1 MPWTGFITFLL
12 LAAMPWS
19 LFIAAIPALLIAWCA
34 VVVIRNRAERWGLV
48 AQPREDRFHKHAT
61 PTGGGIAIWLG
72 VLLSFAGL
80 QLVLQAMR
88 SDSITVPFLDQHLG
102 GLLQRSSQ
110 LWVLLSAATA
120 MFVLGLMDDLR
131 GLDWRLR
138 IVIQTLIALF
148 VVLQGW
154 RLTLFIENPWVT
166 GALSVVWIVGIVNSI
181 NLIDNMDGLAAG
193 VTSIAGLILVAVML
207 LAPNPQSHQPQLF
220 VAGFLIVLIGAIG
233 GFWIHNRP
241 PATIFLGD
249 CGSYFIGFCLAMA
262 TLMATFA
269 GGDLPQHAVFAPLC
283 VLAVPIYD
291 TVSVITIRLYQGR
304 SPFEGDKNHFSHRLV
319 QLGMTSRQ
327 AVGTIYLLT
336 AACGLGALLLHQV
349 NTWGAVVILLMVFTV
364 LCVIAMLE
372 GVARVGRTNH

>member
-1 MPWTGFITFLL
+1 
-12 LAAMPWS
+12 MPWS
-19 LFIAAIPALLIAWCA
+19 IVFAAIPGLLIAWCA
-34 VVVIRNRAERWGLV
+34 VFFIRSRAESWGLV
-48 AQPREDRFHKHAT
+48 AQPREDRFHEHAT

-80 QLVLQAMR
+80 QLVLQAVR
-88 SDSITVPFLDQHLG
+88 GGGFGDGITVPFLDQHLG
-102 GLLQRSSQ
+102 GLLEQSSR

-120 MFVLGLMDDLR
+120 MFVLGLIDDLR

-138 IVIQTLIALF
+138 LVIQTLVALF
-148 VVLQGW
+148 VVSWGW
-154 RLTLFIENPWVT
+154 RLTLFIDHPWVT
-166 GALSVVWIVGIVNSI
+166 CAFSVVWIVGVVNSI
-181 NLIDNMDGLAAG
+181 NLLDNMDGLAAG
-193 VTSIAGLILVAVML
+193 VTAIAALILAAVML
-207 LAPNPQSHQPQLF
+207 LAPNPESHQPQLF
-220 VAGFLIVLIGAIG
+220 VAGFLIVLVGAIG

-249 CGSYFIGFCLAMA
+249 SGSYFIGFCLAMA

-269 GGDLPQHAVFAPLC
+269 GGDLPRHAVLAPLC

-291 TVSVITIRLYQGR
+291 TVSVITIRLRQGR
-304 SPFEGDKNHFSHRLV
+304 SPFKGDKNHFSHRLV
-319 QLGMTSRQ
+319 QLGMTPRQ

-349 NTWGAVVILLMVFTV
+349 NTWGALVILLMVLAV

-372 GVARVGRTNH
+372 GVARVGRTDN